1 MDGGCSFQKSEY
13 QLTAKIN
20 LKPDESEDSSVL
32 LKITFGYLKRL
43 PGLQKALD
51 AYNNSDKYV
60 DWEIAVRKGYNED
73 ESDEESES
81 GEDSDEEWID
91 VDE

>member
-1 MDGGCSFQKSEY
+1 M
-13 QLTAKIN
+13 
-20 LKPDESEDSSVL
+20 
-32 LKITFGYLKRL
+32 

-60 DWEIAVRKGYNED
+60 DWEVAVRKGYNED